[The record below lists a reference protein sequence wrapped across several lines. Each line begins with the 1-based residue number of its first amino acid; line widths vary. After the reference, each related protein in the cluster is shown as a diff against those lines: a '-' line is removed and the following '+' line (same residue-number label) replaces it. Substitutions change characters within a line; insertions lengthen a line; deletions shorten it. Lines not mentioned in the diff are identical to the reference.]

1 MNDIPLCPHCVSGG
15 EMVNVTCEADTCPVY
30 LCHACNL
37 LVSRSW
43 INCRISRPQ
52 FTRPADP
59 YKGDRSG
66 R

>member
-1 MNDIPLCPHCVSGG
+1 MNEIPLCPHCVSGG

-37 LVSRSW
+37 LVRGEGHPEPTYD
-43 INCRISRPQ
+43 R
-52 FTRPADP
+52 FTEWRH
-59 YKGDRSG
+59 G